1 LLLSLLSSLFRNH
14 HSLTESRGE
23 TTTTARRTAKE
34 NGRSRHPFCLCL
46 SLSLSLGKKFSSF
59 FCVGESLCVDSPLL
73 GSKKIETLNP
83 TTEKSSYD
91 VTRRNETRRFDTNF
105 SLSKSR
111 TRFIYTH
118 RLLLLISRLFLLSPF
133 SLRDR
138 ERQRERQRETE
149 RRCFFQRR
157 RGKDGS
163 ERLISHLLLH
173 LLLFRLAGSFFF
185 RMSLRRR
192 PRNLLL
198 FLLLLR
204 AFEDFKA
211 AARVVV
217 VEEDGIARR

>member
-1 LLLSLLSSLFRNH
+1 VWIPLSLAL
-14 HSLTESRGE
+14 
-23 TTTTARRTAKE
+23 
-34 NGRSRHPFCLCL
+34 
-46 SLSLSLGKKFSSF
+46 
-59 FCVGESLCVDSPLL
+59 
-73 GSKKIETLNP
+73 KKIETLNP
-83 TTEKSSYD
+83 TAEKSSYD

-149 RRCFFQRR
+149 RRCFFQRQ

-163 ERLISHLLLH
+163 ERLNSHLLLLH
-173 LLLFRLAGSFFF
+173 LLFRLAGSFFF

-198 FLLLLR
+198 FLLLR

>member
-1 LLLSLLSSLFRNH
+1 M
-14 HSLTESRGE
+14 
-23 TTTTARRTAKE
+23 
-34 NGRSRHPFCLCL
+34 
-46 SLSLSLGKKFSSF
+46 
-59 FCVGESLCVDSPLL
+59 DSPLL
-73 GSKKIETLNP
+73 ALKKIETLNP

-91 VTRRNETRRFDTNF
+91 FVACRNETRRFNI

-111 TRFIYTH
+111 TRFIH
-118 RLLLLISRLFLLSPF
+118 HSLLLLISRLFLLSPF

-138 ERQRERQRETE
+138 ERQRETERDRERQRETE

-163 ERLISHLLLH
+163 ERLNSHLLLH

-198 FLLLLR
+198 LFLLLR